1 MSAPTQTP
9 GAPAPGAY
17 QGPAPTTP
25 APAHTTTG
33 TTGQTGTTG
42 GAMSN
47 QNLNQIVTDYLLKR
61 GFNRT
66 EEVFRQESKHLG
78 PDGKPIYQLA
88 NLGPKKY
95 QRAFNLLREWVENN
109 LDIYK
114 FELSKL
120 LWPVFV
126 YSFLELVSNS
136 YTEDAKTFLREVGP
150 HFQPVHADDLKT
162 FATVTLP
169 QHVNENPM
177 TKLYRENKYRIP
189 LNQHA
194 SGDLFN
200 FLERESDQGGSVIR
214 QLLASYCQVDSTAR
228 GPITPFSF
236 EAVYRRSRNMEMED
250 VDTNEGIP
258 GVNIGLSNK
267 DVLDPTAPLKLGPLP
282 MDPDLRDD
290 VRAELEDEERRNPPV
305 PGRPTLLEEFDQRIK
320 REESADVP
328 SRADLPLPP
337 SRPRDIMLEMQ
348 KVRENRD
355 RFKIDGQ
362 TGGVGLPVSA
372 CMFTFHN
379 TLGSVACMD
388 FSNDGQMVAA
398 GTTDSYIRVWS
409 LDGKALPTMNS
420 HEKDAKFNS
429 RKLIGHSGPVY
440 DVSFSDAASGP
451 PQKLFGDEGK
461 SNPAIDT
468 RPKLLLSASADGQIR
483 LWSLESWSCLC
494 LYKSHDGP
502 AFRTLW
508 SPQGHYFVSG
518 GYDKAVR
525 VWMQDHAS
533 PQRLLVGHDTSISAL
548 AWHPN
553 GLYVFS
559 ASDETDKS
567 IRMWSV
573 VTGACV
579 RVLTGHN
586 DYITALECAPNGKLL
601 ASADCAGNIFFW
613 DIAKGTRIKRSR
625 GHGKGGIW
633 SLSFSVESNV
643 LASGGQDG
651 TVRLWDVELPADP
664 QKASAQQTGHDAAAT
679 GTDGANAGNAAGD
692 ASRIASGTS
701 GQAGGAGTTGG
712 THKKKSK
719 EVMIT
724 PDQIS
729 AFPTKKTP
737 VMKVKFTRMN
747 LVIVGGCYDPER

>member
-1 MSAPTQTP
+1 MSAPAQTP

-17 QGPAPTTP
+17 QGPAPTPP
-25 APAHTTTG
+25 APTHTTTG

-120 LWPVFV
+120 LWPIFV
-126 YSFLELVSNS
+126 YSFLELVNNS

-320 REESADVP
+320 REESADAP
-328 SRADLPLPP
+328 NRADLPLPP

-409 LDGKALPTMNS
+409 LDGKALPTMNA

-548 AWHPN
+548 TWHPN

-586 DYITALECAPNGKLL
+586 DYITALECAPNGKIL

-664 QKASAQQTGHDAAAT
+664 QKATSQQTGHDAAAT
-679 GTDGANAGNAAGD
+679 GTDGASASNAAGD

-701 GQAGGAGTTGG
+701 GQAGGSGATGG